1 MTITINYSPKP
12 APGYVPRRA
21 VTLHNVSAVYTKGV
35 HQVEVRMMFTDTRP
49 THDHVVSV
57 LLKPETEE

>member
-12 APGYVPRRA
+12 APGYKPRPA
-21 VTLHNVSAVYTKGV
+21 VTLHNVASIEDQGTRAVRV
-35 HQVEVRMMFTDTRP
+35 HMLFTDHAP

-57 LLKPETEE
+57 VVKPGQD